1 MLPTW
6 RDQVFLKQKFRM
18 DMKIVSIGKSGW
30 TQAQMACDH
39 PSLTLVEDGLQLAK
53 AELEGFWLGNPKPSQ
68 RLG

>member
-1 MLPTW
+1 
-6 RDQVFLKQKFRM
+6 M